1 MRAVLPASFLAGL
14 LVVSVLLARPALA
27 DETGR
32 PAGDN
37 CNVASAPD
45 SAGETL
51 DHGNLLKV
59 YPRAR
64 DIGPAYSG
72 CQGRWA
78 QTKTG
83 WRLAGLAVIT
93 KGEARRFWTPEV
105 AVVTCIY
112 DKGAVVLGDAKT
124 CPAQSDLILKS
135 RASGCVEKIRRTVE
149 QGGNPSPHLP
159 GCEPE

>member
-1 MRAVLPASFLAGL
+1 MRAA
-14 LVVSVLLARPALA
+14 LLACLLLIALPALA

-37 CNVASAPD
+37 CNVPSPPD

-51 DHGNLLKV
+51 DHGVLLKV
-59 YPRAR
+59 FPRAR
-64 DIGPAYSG
+64 DIGPAYTG

-78 QTKTG
+78 DDKKG
-83 WRLAGLAVIT
+83 WRLAGLAVIR
-93 KGEARRFWTPEV
+93 KGEPLRYWTPEV
-105 AVVTCIY
+105 SFVTCIY
-112 DKGAVVLGDAKT
+112 DKGKVVLGDAKS
-124 CPAQSDLILKS
+124 CPDQRELVLKS
-135 RASGCVEKIRRTVE
+135 RAAGCEEKIRRTIE